1 MKKAAKIFALLGLG
15 TLFIGIFIC
24 IAGFAM
30 GGRFHSYDRFR
41 GWMNDRYYCSD
52 YSENRVLTGV
62 VAEDGAME
70 YAYQYDYGDD
80 DYYKELKGTFDT
92 LDIDI
97 DYGDCNIITSGD
109 QDGIAI
115 LGTNIVE
122 SNLKASITSGGVL
135 EISYLQPGSQGR
147 WGNHEVAELTIT
159 IPEKEYKKLIVN
171 MDAGD
176 MTIERLRA
184 EKAEIEVGAGQLYLN
199 YLDVAETC
207 TMKVDAG
214 YIQVDS
220 LEAKKLEV
228 QCEVGSMESYE
239 TNITSGNLTCEMG
252 SITMY
257 MNDSESNYNYTIKSE
272 MGSVTVGGDS
282 YAGLQKKRSVD
293 NGADRNLDIN
303 CEMGSIEL
311 YFN

>member
-1 MKKAAKIFALLGLG
+1 MKKAAKVFALLGLG

-30 GGRFHSYDRFR
+30 GGRFHSYDGFR
-41 GWMNDRYYCSD
+41 GWMYDHYYYSD
-52 YSENRVLTGV
+52 YNENRALTEI
-62 VAEDGAME
+62 AIEDSARE
-70 YAYQYDYGDD
+70 YAYYDD

-97 DYGDCNIITSGD
+97 GYGNCYIMSGGD
-109 QDGIAI
+109 QDITTISGMDID
-115 LGTNIVE
+115 E
-122 SNLKASITSGGVL
+122 SCLSAKITSGGVL
-135 EISYLQPGSQGR
+135 EISYDQPGIHNN
-147 WGNHEVAELTIT
+147 WGNYNDEAPELTIT

-171 MDAGD
+171 MEAGE
-176 MTIERLRA
+176 MTAENLRA

-207 TMKVDAG
+207 TMKVEAG
-214 YIQVDS
+214 HIQVES
-220 LEAKKLEV
+220 LHAKKLEV
-228 QCEVGSMESYE
+228 QCEVGSIESYE
-239 TNITSGNLTCEMG
+239 TNITNGNLTCEMG
-252 SITMY
+252 SISMY
-257 MNDSESNYNYTIKSE
+257 MKDSESHYNYTIKSE

-282 YAGLQKKRSVD
+282 YTGLEKKRSVD
-293 NGADRNLDIN
+293 NGADRNLDLN

>member
-30 GGRFHSYDRFR
+30 GGRFHSYGRYTE
-41 GWMNDRYYCSD
+41 WMRDRYYCSD
-52 YSENRVLTGV
+52 ISEERAMAGV
-62 VAEDGAME
+62 MIDDDME
-70 YAYQYDYGDD
+70 YAYSYSDN

-97 DYGDCNIITSGD
+97 GYGDCYIISGGD
-109 QDGIAI
+109 QDVTTVSGM
-115 LGTNIVE
+115 NIE
-122 SNLKASITSGGVL
+122 EAYLSANITSGGVL
-135 EISYLQPGSQGR
+135 EVSYNKPDGHSR
-147 WGNHEVAELTIT
+147 WGHNYAAELTIS

-171 MDAGD
+171 MEAGE
-176 MTIERLRA
+176 MTIENMTA

-199 YLDVAETC
+199 YLNVADTC
-207 TMKVDAG
+207 KMKVEAG
-214 YIQVDS
+214 HLQVDS
-220 LEAKKLEV
+220 LYAKNLEV
-228 QCEVGSMESYE
+228 NCEVGSIESYE
-239 TNITSGNLTCEMG
+239 TNVTKGNLTCEMG

-257 MNDSESNYNYTIKSE
+257 MKDSESNYNYTVKSE

-282 YAGLQKKRSVD
+282 YTGLQKKRSVD
-293 NGADRNLDIN
+293 NGADRNLDMN